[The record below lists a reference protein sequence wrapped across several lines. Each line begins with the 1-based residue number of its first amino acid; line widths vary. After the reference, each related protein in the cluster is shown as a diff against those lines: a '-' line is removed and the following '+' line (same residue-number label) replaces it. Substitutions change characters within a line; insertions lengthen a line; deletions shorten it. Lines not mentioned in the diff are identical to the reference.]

1 VTYTGQLVTGSV
13 VLLIY
18 LMVMLFAASN
28 YIRRANGGWLKAHE
42 AALQGRLQAGT
53 GKPGEIDAAIKLLL
67 KRDTPARRRR
77 RRFRLRSWLR
87 SWLRERDTERDTDR
101 GSRRDSHPDADQNS
115 DQELTLSPAQWIGSC
130 EIARWVRL
138 HEAQRLEVSL
148 LSDVAVRARFARA
161 MGQIEELPAVRQSAW
176 QRRWVELQNASAQPA
191 GSRDESAEVWKAE
204 LSQLLAELFNA
215 RDSTYNQ
222 LVSLYG
228 KAGWLVTAAYL
239 PVAALLVSG
248 YGQVLLAG
256 FLGGLVS
263 RMQRLVYG
271 RGRPTAYGAS
281 WVPLFLAPLLGAL
294 AAWAGLHL
302 LVLMQ
307 GLGIVDLKGVL
318 PPFTDFRLTVPPSVV
333 GLAVLLGFSERLF
346 NQLGDQAD
354 KVLSGDPDTSSPAA
368 AGSPAAPLPTTSLPG
383 PREPFWTEHAAGQ
396 NSNGAGADASHL
408 TDSR

>member
-1 VTYTGQLVTGSV
+1 MTYTGQLVTGSV

-42 AALQGRLQAGT
+42 VALRGRLQAGAST
-53 GKPGEIDAAIKLLL
+53 EPAEINAAIKLLL
-67 KRDTPARRRR
+67 KSDAPPVRKRR
-77 RRFRLRSWLR
+77 RRFRLRSWF
-87 SWLRERDTERDTDR
+87 SER
-101 GSRRDSHPDADQNS
+101 DADQNTARNTHRDSDSDADQDS
-115 DQELTLSPAQWIGSC
+115 DQELSFSPAKWIGSS

-138 HEAQRLEVSL
+138 HEAQRLEISL
-148 LSDVAVRARFARA
+148 LSDVTVRARFARA

-176 QRRWVELQNASAQPA
+176 QRRWVELQSISAP
-191 GSRDESAEVWKAE
+191 STESKDDFTAVWKAE
-204 LSQLLAELFNA
+204 LSQLLAELFNV

-318 PPFTDFRLTVPPSVV
+318 PPLTDFRLTVQPSVI

-354 KVLSGDPDTSSPAA
+354 KVLSGEPDTASPAA

-383 PREPFWTEHAAGQ
+383 PREPFWTEHAGGQ
-396 NSNGAGADASHL
+396 NGNGAGSGSSQL

>member
-1 VTYTGQLVTGSV
+1 LVTGSV

-42 AALQGRLQAGT
+42 AALLGRIQAGGGT
-53 GKPGEIDAAIKLLL
+53 DPTEIDAAIKLLL
-67 KRDTPARRRR
+67 RNDKPERSK
-77 RRFRLRSWLR
+77 LRQ
-87 SWLRERDTERDTDR
+87 
-101 GSRRDSHPDADQNS
+101 HPES
-115 DQELTLSPAQWIGSC
+115 EGFSPTQWIGSC

-138 HEAQRLEVSL
+138 HEAQRLEISL
-148 LSDVAVRARFARA
+148 LSEVAVQARFARA
-161 MGQIEELPAVRQSAW
+161 MGQIEELPALRQSAW
-176 QRRWVELQNASAQPA
+176 QRRWVELQNAST
-191 GSRDESAEVWKAE
+191 SAAEANRENAEIWKAE

-215 RDSTYNQ
+215 RDATYNQ

-248 YGQVLLAG
+248 YGPVLLAG

-307 GLGIVDLKGVL
+307 GLGVVDLKGVL
-318 PPFTDFRLTVPPSVV
+318 PPGSDFRLVVPPSVI
-333 GLAVLLGFSERLF
+333 GLSVLLGFSERLF

-354 KVLSGDPDTSSPAA
+354 KVLSGVPDSTSPAA
-368 AGSPAAPLPTTSLPG
+368 AGSPTTPPAMSTPLPPG
-383 PREPFWTEHAAGQ
+383 PRTPQPTLLTGTTLPAGTTGTPTGTTGTP
-396 NSNGAGADASHL
+396 SGNGGQLTLTGGA
-408 TDSR
+408 TGGG

>member
-1 VTYTGQLVTGSV
+1 MTYTGQLVTGSV

-28 YIRRANGGWLKAHE
+28 YIRRANGGWLEAHE
-42 AALQGRLQAGT
+42 AALRGRLRAGT
-53 GKPGEIDAAIKLLL
+53 GAEPTEIDAAIKQLLQV
-67 KRDTPARRRR
+67 DEPARRGLW
-77 RRFRLRSWLR
+77 RFRAQSF
-87 SWLRERDTERDTDR
+87 
-101 GSRRDSHPDADQNS
+101 
-115 DQELTLSPAQWIGSC
+115 SPAQWIGSR

-138 HEAQRLEVSL
+138 HEAQRLEVAL
-148 LSDVAVRARFARA
+148 LSDLAVPARFARA
-161 MGQIEELPAVRQSAW
+161 MGQVEELPALRQSAW
-176 QRRWVELQNASAQPA
+176 QRRWVELQNASASP
-191 GSRDESAEVWKAE
+191 GSSDHERAAIWKVE

-248 YGQVLLAG
+248 YGQILLAG

-307 GLGIVDLKGVL
+307 GLGVVDLSGVL
-318 PPFTDFRLTVPPSVV
+318 PPGTDFRLTVQPSVV

-354 KVLSGDPDTSSPAA
+354 RVLSHEPDSGSPAS
-368 AGSPAAPLPTTSLPG
+368 AGSPTATLTPTAVPG
-383 PREPFWTEHAAGQ
+383 PREPSPAEYAADPPEYAASANAHGA
-396 NSNGAGADASHL
+396 SGNGASGNRASGNGVGPAQ